1 MSLQAKAK
9 FFCQNCNSEVAA
21 NAKFCPKC
29 GKFFAAVRC
38 PKCGHTG
45 TVKDFKH
52 GCPECHYAMT
62 SELKKYGINN
72 EDESFELE
80 NELIHND
87 LHKNFFNLK
96 KRKKPSGNFDD
107 SPTWLLITSIIVL
120 ITLFILIF
128 FKCQK

>member
-45 TVKDFKH
+45 TVKDFN
-52 GCPECHYAMT
+52 GNVIGTVNEIVTTSNITDRYA
-62 SELKKYGINN
+62 IV
-72 EDESFELE
+72 
-80 NELIHND
+80 
-87 LHKNFFNLK
+87 
-96 KRKKPSGNFDD
+96 KPTVDFSKID
-107 SPTWLLITSIIVL
+107 TVL
-120 ITLFILIF
+120 II
-128 FKCQK
+128 KK